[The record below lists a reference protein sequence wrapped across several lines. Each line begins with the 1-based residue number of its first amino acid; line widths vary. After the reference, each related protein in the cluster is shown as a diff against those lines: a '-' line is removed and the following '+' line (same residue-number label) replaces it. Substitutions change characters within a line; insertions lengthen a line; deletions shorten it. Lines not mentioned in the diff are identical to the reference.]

1 MKILKTICG
10 LAVVSLLAWG
20 QDEAAP
26 KTVRKLIQLRYA
38 NAGQVHNLLRNYV
51 GGGNWSMESDAN
63 LHVLAVR
70 GTVETIATIEEAVKK
85 LDVAPLDFELTVYL
99 ISTSPQPGDQLPDAL
114 ASTAKQLH
122 GVFAYKGYQL
132 LESFVLRGRDGQGA
146 NGQGASA
153 EGTIKNSTYTF
164 RYNRASVLD
173 GTPKIVSL
181 QNLNLQ
187 IRMPNGTSDAQ
198 GNPNFKTT
206 GLSTEIDIRDGQ
218 KVVVGKSDVNNGESP
233 LILVVTAKVVE

>member
-1 MKILKTICG
+1 MRLFCG
-10 LAVVSLLAWG
+10 LALMSLLAWG
-20 QDEAAP
+20 QDEAP
-26 KTVRKLIQLRYA
+26 QTTVRKLIQLKYV
-38 NAGQVHNLLRNYV
+38 NAGQVSNLLRNFV
-51 GGGNWSMESDAN
+51 GGRQWSMEADER
-63 LHVLAVR
+63 LHVIAVR
-70 GTVETIATIEEAVKK
+70 GTPEMVATLEDAVKK

-99 ISTSPQPGDQLPDAL
+99 ISATPQVGDQLPEAL

-132 LESFVLRGRDGQGA
+132 LDSFVLRGRDGQGS
-146 NGQGASA
+146 NGGASA

-181 QNLNLQ
+181 QNLILQ
-187 IRMPNGTSDAQ
+187 IRMPSGVRNEKGQPEYKS
-198 GNPNFKTT
+198 T
-206 GLSTEIDIRDGQ
+206 GLSSDIDIRDGQ

>member
-1 MKILKTICG
+1 MKIVCG
-10 LAVVSLLAWG
+10 LALLSLLAWG
-20 QDEAAP
+20 QDTP
-26 KTVRKLIQLRYA
+26 QKTQTERKLIQLKYVDASRVR
-38 NAGQVHNLLRNYV
+38 NLAGVLAGHDV
-51 GGGNWSMESDAN
+51 TIESDDR
-63 LHVLAVR
+63 LRWIAVR
-70 GTVETIATIEEAVKK
+70 GPSDMVAALEDAVKK
-85 LDVAPLDFELTVYL
+85 LDVPPLDFELTVYL

-132 LESFVLRGRDGQGA
+132 LDSFILRGRDGQQ
-146 NGQGASA
+146 NGEA
-153 EGTIKNSTYTF
+153 EGTIKNSTYAF

-173 GTPKIVSL
+173 GAPKIVSL

-187 IRMPNGTSDAQ
+187 IRMPTGMRNEKGQTEY
-198 GNPNFKTT
+198 KTT
-206 GLSTEIDIRDGQ
+206 GLSSDIDIRDGQ